1 MKDKSRFAAAREE
14 KTENLFD
21 CADLFPSDASNET
34 SNDGI
39 AVCSNRIERLLMADP
54 YQVNSILAAV
64 ICEARGHHPDK
75 RMDSEEAL
83 QIAKS
88 IVAALTSAGLKLVAA
103 DNFVVCSEIS
113 A

>member
-64 ICEARGHHPDK
+64 ICEARGHHRHTDGFRGGAANCKIHCRGLDK
-75 RMDSEEAL
+75 RRPQAR
-83 QIAKS
+83 
-88 IVAALTSAGLKLVAA
+88 TSGY
-103 DNFVVCSEIS
+103 FVV
-113 A
+113 